1 MVLNTYVSLQAKE
14 HLNNIEMR
22 LQGYVRANLKNSSM
36 PLSVAGQTRK
46 LIEEAISIDNLC
58 QMYIGWSAF
67 L

>member
-1 MVLNTYVSLQAKE
+1 MHFFVQAKE

-22 LQGYVRANLKNSSM
+22 LQGYIRANLKNSSM

-46 LIEEAISIDNLC
+46 LIEEATSIDNLC

>member
-1 MVLNTYVSLQAKE
+1 
-14 HLNNIEMR
+14 MR
-22 LQGYVRANLKNSSM
+22 LQGFVRSNLKNSSM

-46 LIEEAISIDNLC
+46 LIEEAISVDNLC